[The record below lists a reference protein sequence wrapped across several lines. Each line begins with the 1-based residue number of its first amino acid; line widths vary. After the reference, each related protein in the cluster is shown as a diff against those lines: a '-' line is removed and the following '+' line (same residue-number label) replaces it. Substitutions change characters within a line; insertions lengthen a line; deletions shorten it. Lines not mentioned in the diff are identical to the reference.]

1 MIKDIIKICKKHN
14 VILNGLQKKDID
26 ECILN
31 IKEMIIT
38 RKIFPDN
45 PRILI
50 AELLKYQQSLKLK
63 ELKNDPCFCSTL
75 NEILEHD
82 NYTLKNDFLI
92 CNKFISCSIIQSNN
106 KITILDSTKS
116 TQIRSL
122 GYGISEYRI
131 FLNKKIREV
140 YCKGKHPNINPNS
153 KQFCIDPYF
162 LDSDLNYQNLL
173 ILEELLSQF
182 NIKHSY
188 LDFNETKQIEN
199 ILSNDK
205 KKEVI
210 G

>member
-63 ELKNDPCFCSTL
+63 ELKNDPCFCTTL

-131 FLNKKIREV
+131 FLNKKIR
-140 YCKGKHPNINPNS
+140 S
-153 KQFCIDPYF
+153 
-162 LDSDLNYQNLL
+162 
-173 ILEELLSQF
+173 
-182 NIKHSY
+182 
-188 LDFNETKQIEN
+188 
-199 ILSNDK
+199 
-205 KKEVI
+205 
-210 G
+210 